1 MENITGLTYIED
13 ILTEE
18 KERKLI
24 EYIDNKEWDNTL
36 KRRTQ
41 QYGHRYVYNHVV
53 AENNN
58 EDNKVK
64 PIPKKFL
71 RLFKKL
77 RQLNLGSDIDMDK
90 LQVIV
95 NEYHPGQG
103 IAAHIDDPQKFGEW
117 IISVSIGSNCNVK
130 FTKNNESHNIYIK
143 KRSVYEM
150 KNESRYKW
158 KHQIE
163 NVKSDIIDENRINR
177 DRRISITFRY
187 IK

>member
-1 MENITGLTYIED
+1 MENITGLRYIED
-13 ILTEE
+13 IMTEE

-41 QYGHRYVYNHVV
+41 QYGHRYNYNHVNNI
-53 AENNN
+53 NNN
-58 EDNKVK
+58 VNPV
-64 PIPKKFL
+64 PKKFL

-77 RQLNLGSDIDMDK
+77 RDLNIGSDIDVNK

-95 NEYHPGQG
+95 NEYQPGQG
-103 IAAHIDDPQKFGEW
+103 ISAHVDDPQKFGEW
-117 IISVSIGSNCNVK
+117 IISVSLGGNCIVK
-130 FTKNNESHNIYIK
+130 FTKNNESRDIYIK

-150 KNESRYKW
+150 KSDARYKY

-163 NVKSDIIDENRINR
+163 NLKSDIINENKINR
-177 DRRISITFRY
+177 ERRISITFRY

>member
-1 MENITGLTYIED
+1 MENIIGLRYIED

-24 EYIDNKEWDNTL
+24 EYIDNKEWENTL

-41 QYGHRYVYNHVV
+41 QYGHRYVYNHVDT
-53 AENNN
+53 ENNN
-58 EDNKVK
+58 KDNNVNKV
-64 PIPKKFL
+64 PKKFL

-77 RQLNLGSDIDMDK
+77 RDLGLGSDIDINK

-95 NEYHPGQG
+95 NEYEPGQG
-103 IAAHIDDPQKFGEW
+103 ISAHIDDPKKFGDW
-117 IISVSIGSNCNVK
+117 IISVSLGSNCNVK
-130 FTKNNESHNIYIK
+130 FIKNDETHNIYIK

-150 KNESRYKW
+150 KNDSRYKW

-163 NVKSDIIDENRINR
+163 NVKSDTIDENKINR
-177 DRRISITFRY
+177 ERRISITFRY